1 MINMK
6 TFHKKLLGFG
16 AALLS
21 WPFLAATLVPPLW
34 AMDESGAEMIVKD
47 DYAKRISYHRYS
59 NLAEL
64 VTLICDDAS
73 GVFQGFYGPEAVE
86 VSPFAVVSD
95 YKVHKMTML
104 GITLADQMAA
114 MINREPAANYI
125 TENKFPQKMEGVI
138 EEMDGYLRVHISGR
152 NLLGEGR
159 SYVVN
164 VEMSEPIYR
173 FLHSYVESYKTN

>member
-6 TFHKKLLGFG
+6 TFYRKLPGFA

-21 WPFLAATLVPPLW
+21 LPLLSAPLVPSLW
-34 AMDESGAEMIVKD
+34 AMDEGAGDMVVKD

-73 GVFQGFYGPEAVE
+73 GVFQGFYGADAVE
-86 VSPFAVVSD
+86 VSPFAAVSD

-114 MINREPAANYI
+114 MINREPGANFVAEKKY
-125 TENKFPQKMEGVI
+125 TQTLGGVI
-138 EEMDGYLRVHISGR
+138 EEMDGYLRVHIRGR

-164 VEMSEPIYR
+164 VEMSETIYR
-173 FLHSYVESYKTN
+173 FLHSYVESYQNN

>member
-1 MINMK
+1 MK
-6 TFHKKLLGFG
+6 TLHKKLLGFA

-21 WPFLAATLVPPLW
+21 LPLLSPPLVPSLW
-34 AMDESGAEMIVKD
+34 AMDEAAGDIIVRD

-73 GVFQGFYGPEAVE
+73 GVFQGFYGAEAVE

-95 YKVHKMTML
+95 YKVHKMTMI

-114 MINREPAANYI
+114 MINREPGATYLA
-125 TENKFPQKMEGVI
+125 ENKYTQKMEGVI

-152 NLLGEGR
+152 NLRGEGR

-173 FLHSYVESYKTN
+173 FLHSYVESYKNN

>member
-1 MINMK
+1 MK
-6 TFHKKLLGFG
+6 KFYQKSVGFA
-16 AALLS
+16 AALMTV
-21 WPFLAATLVPPLW
+21 PFLATTFVSPLW
-34 AMDESGAEMIVKD
+34 AMDETGAEMIVRD

-59 NLAEL
+59 NMAEL

-73 GVFQGFYGPEAVE
+73 EVFQGFYGAEAVE

-95 YKVHKMTML
+95 YKIHKMTML

-125 TENKFPQKMEGVI
+125 AENKYTQKMDGVI

-152 NLLGEGR
+152 NFAGEGR

-173 FLHSYVESYKTN
+173 FLHSYVESYKKN

>member
-1 MINMK
+1 MK
-6 TFHKKLLGFG
+6 KYYKKPAGFA

-21 WPFLAATLVPPLW
+21 LPFLAITLAPPLW
-34 AMDESGAEMIVKD
+34 AMDETGAEMIVRD
-47 DYAKRISYHRYS
+47 DHAQRIGYQQYS

-64 VTLICDDAS
+64 VTMICDDAS
-73 GVFQGFYGPEAVE
+73 GVFQGFYGPAGVE
-86 VSPFAVVSD
+86 VSPFAVVGD
-95 YKVHKMTML
+95 YHVHKMTML
-104 GITLADQMAA
+104 GVTLADQMAA
-114 MINREPAANYI
+114 MINRAPAANYMAA
-125 TENKFPQKMEGVI
+125 NNLPQKMEGVI

-173 FLHSYVESYKTN
+173 FLHSYVESYKKN